1 MCGRYALH
9 AHPQVL
15 ALQFGLAAPLD
26 AAPRYNIA
34 PASEVLIV
42 RAADGARDAAQ
53 VRWGLV
59 PRWAKDP
66 SIGTRLNNARAE
78 SIAEKPAFRDAYR
91 RRRCL
96 VPASGFYEWK
106 AENGRK
112 QPYYIYPSQGELFAL
127 AGLWES
133 WSGPEGPLETCVIVT
148 TGGNDKMRAIHDR
161 MPVIVAPADYAL
173 WLDCRPG
180 SDPSALLRPCAP
192 EEIEVR
198 KVSRAVNN
206 ARSDSASLIE
216 AAEG

>member
-9 AHPQVL
+9 AHPQVI
-15 ALQFGLAAPLD
+15 ALQFGLAAPPE

-42 RAADGARDAAQ
+42 RAGGGARDAAR

-66 SIGTRLNNARAE
+66 SIGARLNNARAE

-91 RRRCL
+91 TRRCL

-106 AENGRK
+106 SEAGRK
-112 QPYYIYPSQGELFAL
+112 QPYYVHPSQGELFAF
-127 AGLWES
+127 AGLWEQ
-133 WSGPEGPLETCVIVT
+133 WSGPEGALETCVIVT
-148 TGGNDKMRAIHDR
+148 TDGNEKMRAIHDR
-161 MPVIVAPADYAL
+161 MPVIVAPNDYAL
-173 WLDCRPG
+173 WLDSRPG
-180 SDPSALLRPCAP
+180 ADPSGLLRPCDSG
-192 EEIEVR
+192 EIEVR
-198 KVSRAVNN
+198 RVSRAVSN
-206 ARSDSASLIE
+206 ARNQSEKLIE